1 MSENKSAIILSGLSS
16 RDFCKQNSPELAGYI
31 YIVDKVSLSEFTEC
45 EWSAAVN
52 IEFFKMLLA
61 GERHPHQ
68 KIFEFFISVI
78 NTGFVPLEFPKAEKA
93 FVDIDFINRSE
104 NLCYR
109 LIINCVKCQDVPN
122 VSSVYGLTWRIS
134 EYFGELDL
142 LPETLFLDS
151 TIDDAVLMGKEVLQ
165 WNRAAI
171 HLTEVKHPF
180 AKKMIAVFGQS
191 ERIVV
196 CP

>member
-16 RDFCKQNSPELAGYI
+16 RDLCKQNSPELAGYI
-31 YIVDKVSLSEFTEC
+31 YIVDKVSLSELTEC

-78 NTGFVPLEFPKAEKA
+78 NTGFVPLEFPRVENASLTFEL
-93 FVDIDFINRSE
+93 INRSE
-104 NLCYR
+104 NLWYR

-134 EYFGELDL
+134 EYFGEFDL

-171 HLTEVKHPF
+171 HLT
-180 AKKMIAVFGQS
+180 
-191 ERIVV
+191 
-196 CP
+196 